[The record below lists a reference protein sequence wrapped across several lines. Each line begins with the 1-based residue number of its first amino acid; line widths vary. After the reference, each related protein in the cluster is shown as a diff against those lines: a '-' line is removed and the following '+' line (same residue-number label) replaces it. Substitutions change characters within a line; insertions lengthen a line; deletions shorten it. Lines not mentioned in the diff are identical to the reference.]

1 MANDTSFA
9 GGVRQNEA
17 VQSQHGRT
25 FDDEDGIRIHFDV
38 YAPTPAG
45 TRPAAAVQLAH
56 GVGEHAGR
64 YRELAEHL
72 AAAGFLVYADDHLGH
87 GRTGMEQWKGDAGR
101 LGRLGPGGLRAAVRD
116 VHAFSTLI
124 RDENPGLP
132 LALVGHSWGSLIG
145 QLLLNRHSE
154 LYDAVVLSGTA
165 YRMLGSMNGG
175 DLNKRYAHLGTTGA
189 EWLSRDPA
197 VARAFIDDPL
207 TTLTPLQKLFGI
219 RDAARLIGRPARHLA
234 HGLPVLIQVGSDD
247 PLGGPVSAR
256 RLEAA
261 LRSRSGLTDVT
272 TIVYPGARHEVFNE
286 TNREEVFADLTS
298 WLIERFPSRD

>member
-1 MANDTSFA
+1 M
-9 GGVRQNEA
+9 
-17 VQSQHGRT
+17 QSQQGRT
-25 FDDEDGIRIHFDV
+25 FDDEAGIRIHFDV
-38 YAPTPAG
+38 YAPEGAG
-45 TRPAAAVQLAH
+45 TRPRAAVQLAH

-64 YRELAEHL
+64 YRALCEHL

-87 GRTGMEQWKGDAGR
+87 GRTGLEQWKGDASR

-116 VHAFSTLI
+116 VHAFSELI
-124 RDENPGLP
+124 RGENPQLP
-132 LALVGHSWGSLIG
+132 LAFIGHSWGSLIG
-145 QLLLNRHSE
+145 QLLLNRYSDE
-154 LYDAVVLSGTA
+154 YDAMVLSGTA
-165 YRMLGSMNGG
+165 YRMLGSMNSG
-175 DLNKRYAHLGTTGA
+175 DLNKRYVAPGATGA

-197 VARAFIDDPL
+197 VARAFVDDPL

-234 HGLPVLIQVGSDD
+234 RDLPVLIQVGSDD

-272 TIVYPGARHEVFNE
+272 TIVYEGARHEVFNE
-286 TNREEVFADLTS
+286 TNRAEVFADLTA
-298 WLIERFPSRD
+298 WLVERFPA